1 MNDIGGGTKK
11 MLKIDGNK
19 IKEKIKGTG
28 LSITDTAKIFDI
40 PIGTLSAWLSKNE
53 MPDAQLEKVC
63 LFLRAEQKEFI
74 LPDEPKAK
82 AAQAAPSDL
91 KAEVEQLNDAMASL
105 VKMMETTMNTV
116 KRISD
121 EVSTLSA
128 TEYAAS
134 QEQKRYFQT
143 GNAFF
148 KQLLNFLKNGRGTE

>member
-1 MNDIGGGTKK
+1 
-11 MLKIDGNK
+11 MLRIDGNK
-19 IKEKIKGTG
+19 IKDEIKKTG
-28 LSITDTAKIFDI
+28 ISVTDMAKIFDI
-40 PIGTLSAWLSKNE
+40 PLGTLSAWLSKNE

-74 LPDEPKAK
+74 LPEEPKKKKEK
-82 AAQAAPSDL
+82 AAPAAPSDL

-105 VKMMETTMNTV
+105 VKMMETTMNSV

-121 EVSTLSA
+121 EVSTLSNTA
-128 TEYAAS
+128 YTAS

-148 KQLLNFLKNGRGTE
+148 KQLLNFLKNGRGIE